1 MTVAINV
8 GIFAF
13 ISFAA
18 SQIGERFKQ
27 ARLPLITGYLIAGII
42 AGPYLL
48 DLITKG
54 TLTSLGWIDEVSL
67 AFIAFAAGSE
77 LNITE
82 LRGKVKSISW
92 ITGGIVVATTI
103 LGLFA
108 FLLLDDYIPF
118 MAEMNQLEKF
128 AVALIM
134 ASILVARSPSSAIAI
149 IQELRAKGP
158 FTQITL
164 GVTIISDVLVIFLF
178 AFAASVADAIFEGS
192 GLSLGFVGL
201 LLLEL
206 VLNFVYGYIIS
217 QILRLIMSIKFPRI
231 VKTAFVLL
239 AGYSVYF
246 LSGWLR
252 EFTHAQLGFE
262 ILLEPLLVCM
272 IASFVLINFTPHHN
286 EFITLLHKTGPVIYI
301 AFFTLTGASLE
312 LDTLIKTWGIAV
324 ALFGAR
330 LVAIIAGSFAG
341 GAIARDPIK
350 QNRLYWMAFITQAG
364 VGLGLAKDVAVEFPE
379 LGATFSTIAIA
390 VIVLNQIVGPPF
402 HKIAT
407 RRIGESHEKATPE
420 EFNGYNDALIFGL
433 EDQSLALAR
442 ELVVHD
448 WNVKI
453 AYIPENG
460 VPPTE
465 SSDCQIIPIQQLNTE
480 ELEKLDI
487 RKTDTVVTMLT
498 DDENHNLVELIYE
511 NFGVENVV
519 VRVNNRDCIDRFH
532 DLDALTVHPS
542 TAMVN
547 LLEHFV
553 RTPNSVSMLLGSEVE
568 QDRDVWE
575 LEVRNKDIDDIAVR
589 DLRLPM
595 DALVLQI
602 WREGETIVSQGYT
615 RLKYKD
621 RVTFLGSQASL
632 LEVKRLFD

>member
-1 MTVAINV
+1 MTLAINI

-18 SQIGERFKQ
+18 SQIGERFKR

-42 AGPYLL
+42 AGPYLF
-48 DLITKG
+48 DLITKE
-54 TLTSLGWIDEVSL
+54 TLTHLVWIDEISL

-92 ITGGIVVATTI
+92 ITGGIVVATMA
-103 LGLFA
+103 LGLVA
-108 FLLLDDYIPF
+108 FLFLNDNIPF
-118 MAEMNQLEKF
+118 MAEMNAMQKF

-192 GLSLGFVGL
+192 GLSLGFALL

-206 VLNFVYGYIIS
+206 VLNIVVGYLLS
-217 QILRLIMSIKFPRI
+217 QILRAIMSVQVPPLFKTGLVLVSGYGVYKF
-231 VKTAFVLL
+231 
-239 AGYSVYF
+239 
-246 LSGWLR
+246 SGWLR
-252 EFTHAQLGFE
+252 EFTHAQYGFE
-262 ILLEPLLVCM
+262 VLLEPLLVCM
-272 IASFVLINFTPHHN
+272 IASFVLINFTRHHN
-286 EFITLLHKTGPVIYI
+286 EFLTLLHKTGPAIYI

-312 LDTLIKTWGIAV
+312 LDTLVKTWGIAV

-330 LVAIIAGSFAG
+330 LVGIIAGSFTG
-341 GAIARDPIK
+341 GVAARDPMK

-402 HKIAT
+402 HKFAT
-407 RRIGESHEKATPE
+407 RRIGESHEKAEPA
-420 EFNGYNDALIFGL
+420 EFDGYNDALIFGL

-442 ELVVHD
+442 ELLAHD

-453 AYIPENG
+453 AYVPDNGIPPAEHA
-460 VPPTE
+460 
-465 SSDCQIIPIQQLNTE
+465 DLQIIPIEEYCTD

-498 DDENHNLVELIYE
+498 DEENHCLVELIYE
-511 NFGVENVV
+511 NYGVENVV
-519 VRVNNRDCIDRFH
+519 VRVNNRDCIDQFH
-532 DLDALTVHPS
+532 ELDALTVHPS
-542 TAMVN
+542 TALVN

-568 QDRDVWE
+568 QDREVIE
-575 LEVRNKDIDDIAVR
+575 LEVRNKDLDGVAVR
-589 DLRLPM
+589 DLHLPM

-602 WREGETIVSQGYT
+602 WRQGETLVSQGYT

-621 RVTFLGSQASL
+621 RVTFLGSQESL
-632 LEVKRLFD
+632 IEVTRLFD